1 MIADVVVLDPAL
13 TLTLPPAITAATGM
27 DALSHAIESFVS
39 LNATP
44 LTEMYG
50 LKAIELVN
58 ENLEKAY
65 SNPDDVDARAG
76 MMLASYLGGCAITAG
91 IGIAHIMAQPLGGE
105 YGIPHGDACSIFLP
119 ASIRLNSEYAEEKYV
134 KISHAMGVGAAAAK
148 NRSMLRPA

>member
-1 MIADVVVLDPAL
+1 MIADVVVLDPTL

-58 ENLEKAY
+58 ENSGK
-65 SNPDDVDARAG
+65 
-76 MMLASYLGGCAITAG
+76 G
-91 IGIAHIMAQPLGGE
+91 IFQSG
-105 YGIPHGDACSIFLP
+105 
-119 ASIRLNSEYAEEKYV
+119 
-134 KISHAMGVGAAAAK
+134 
-148 NRSMLRPA
+148 

>member
-58 ENLEKAY
+58 ENLERHI
-65 SNPDDVDARAG
+65 PIR
-76 MMLASYLGGCAITAG
+76 MML
-91 IGIAHIMAQPLGGE
+91 MPE
-105 YGIPHGDACSIFLP
+105 P
-119 ASIRLNSEYAEEKYV
+119 V
-134 KISHAMGVGAAAAK
+134 
-148 NRSMLRPA
+148 